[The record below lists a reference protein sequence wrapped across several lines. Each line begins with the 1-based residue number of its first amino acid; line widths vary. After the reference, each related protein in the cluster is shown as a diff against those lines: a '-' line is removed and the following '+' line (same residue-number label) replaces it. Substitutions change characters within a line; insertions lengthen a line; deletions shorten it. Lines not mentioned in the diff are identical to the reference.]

1 MRAQKVNFAAS
12 SSHPDRDLI
21 QFSGIQILICACKY
35 DVLKTR
41 DLATQTAVSKGLRC
55 VAHAHGAHLCYLG
68 TSGGG
73 TRAATEVREE
83 VEDMQKKLRTIL
95 THVVFTGFD
104 KKAYVLLCLLCWLIL
119 LLLLDLNHQNCRQ
132 DPQSMRVKCLQSTG
146 E

>member
-12 SSHPDRDLI
+12 SSHADRDLI
-21 QFSGIQILICACKY
+21 HFSGIQILICACKY

-41 DLATQTAVSKGLRC
+41 DLAVQTAVSKGLRC

-68 TSGGG
+68 TSGSG
-73 TRAATEVREE
+73 TQAATEVREE

-104 KKAYVLLCLLCWLIL
+104 KKACVLLPCLVLATSAAAVGLGSSPT
-119 LLLLDLNHQNCRQ
+119 R
-132 DPQSMRVKCLQSTG
+132 RACLTSA
-146 E
+146 